1 MKEFMIKHPFITF
14 LIIEDICIAVTNI
27 TQIITT
33 GNHNRKYAAESI
45 PAAAVKTFKEV
56 KKDKENDEKNK
67 VQLGFH

>member
-27 TQIITT
+27 AQIITT

-56 KKDKENDEKNK
+56 KKENDEKNK
-67 VQLGFH
+67 VKLGFH